1 VTGNLLLGE
10 EYLYTKVGKKLKYK
24 CQCNS
29 KECGG
34 IGYCDAGRFPFPN
47 NDAHRQ
53 LWFKAMGWD
62 IPADNYEL
70 DINLKPSN
78 HCIAYWHFPPSRRA
92 QLCGGQWTLI
102 GRGSPYLDENTNIQ
116 YEILVPSNTIESFIE
131 EAKGGSSSSPRKL
144 AFMHEEVPYY
154 LLPNSTAPPPPST
167 SSSSTNILYD
177 ELTPALSSL
186 PPPAPPHQTGS
197 PHLSLK
203 TEEDN
208 GAAPQIVEPVVVAGD
223 SITVESLATIATT
236 NLKSSSL
243 AAVRKSSIGSL
254 TPPPT
259 LPPTA
264 ASNNDHSHNNH
275 IKLTSNKRQQMDEV
289 DSLEKELMLKR
300 AREESEL
307 LLNLKHAVV
316 TFKT

>member
-1 VTGNLLLGE
+1 
-10 EYLYTKVGKKLKYK
+10 
-24 CQCNS
+24 
-29 KECGG
+29 
-34 IGYCDAGRFPFPN
+34 
-47 NDAHRQ
+47 
-53 LWFKAMGWD
+53 MGWD

-208 GAAPQIVEPVVVAGD
+208 GAAPQIVEPVVVSGTLVGE
-223 SITVESLATIATT
+223 SIAVESLTNIATA
-236 NLKSSSL
+236 NLKSSSS

-254 TPPPT
+254 SSPLPPPPAP
-259 LPPTA
+259 LTA
-264 ASNNDHSHNNH
+264 ASNNSNDHSHNNH
-275 IKLTSNKRQQMDEV
+275 IKVTSNKRQQMDEV
-289 DSLEKELMLKR
+289 DSLEKELMSKR